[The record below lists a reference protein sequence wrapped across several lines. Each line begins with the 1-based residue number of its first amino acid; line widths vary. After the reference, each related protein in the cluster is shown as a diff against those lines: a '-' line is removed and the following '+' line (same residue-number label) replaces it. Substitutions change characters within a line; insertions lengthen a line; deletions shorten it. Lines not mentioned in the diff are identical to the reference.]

1 MTQTLH
7 QVLTGPTPVAMISLL
22 TPAPGSLP
30 LDEGGYDDEPT
41 LAAGAAPA
49 RARWQRPATGDRP
62 SNAPWWRTALQR
74 LHLLP
79 GASSH
84 VPERVRLAR
93 HDFEAA
99 LADIPSAAAERAV
112 HGIRRARGLHELW
125 YLRSQV
131 FDAVSMAHS
140 QKEAAHRLERLNQHF
155 PTRSLRS
162 GFVPL

>member
-1 MTQTLH
+1 M
-7 QVLTGPTPVAMISLL
+7 VSLL
-22 TPAPGSLP
+22 SNAPGSLP

-41 LAAGAAPA
+41 LAAGAPQAEAGWRRPAAGTAPA
-49 RARWQRPATGDRP
+49 CT
-62 SNAPWWRTALQR
+62 PWWRLALRR
-74 LHLLP
+74 LRLLP
-79 GASSH
+79 GAPAQ

-93 HDFEAA
+93 HDFESA
-99 LADIPSAAAERAV
+99 LADIPSIAAELAV
-112 HGIRRARGLHELW
+112 HRIRRARSLHELW

-131 FDAVSMAHS
+131 FDAVSKARS

>member
-1 MTQTLH
+1 
-7 QVLTGPTPVAMISLL
+7 MIPLL
-22 TPAPGSLP
+22 THAPGSLP

-41 LAAGAAPA
+41 LAAGAAQA
-49 RARWQRPATGDRP
+49 GWQRPAAGERP
-62 SNAPWWRTALQR
+62 SHASWWRTALQH

-79 GASSH
+79 GTPSR

-112 HGIRRARGLHELW
+112 HGIRRAHGLHELW

-140 QKEAAHRLERLNQHF
+140 QREAAHRLERLDQHF